1 MLAVRDLVARAVCA
15 PDEINAAFGD
25 ANVGG
30 FYCLHRS
37 AVLTV
42 LQFVWPPGVE
52 LFPHDHRMW
61 AANGIYAGREDNV
74 LFRRTECGIERAR
87 AKRLEASDVALLGE
101 DAIHSVSN
109 PLASYTA
116 AIHVYGGDFFGVPRS
131 QWVPPTLSEEP
142 FDVEAVRQ
150 VLADADV
157 RAHRSSP

>member
-1 MLAVRDLVARAVCA
+1 MLAVRDLVARAVSA
-15 PDEINAAFGD
+15 PDEIDTALGT

-30 FYCLHRS
+30 FHCLHRS
-37 AVLTV
+37 ATLTV

-61 AANGIYAGREDNV
+61 AANGIYGGREDNV
-74 LFRRTECGIERAR
+74 LFRRTERGIERAR
-87 AKRLEASDVALLGE
+87 AKRLEAKDVALLGE

-131 QWVPPTLSEEP
+131 QWNPQALIEAP

-150 VLADADV
+150 ALAAADA
-157 RAHRSSP
+157 RAHQASP